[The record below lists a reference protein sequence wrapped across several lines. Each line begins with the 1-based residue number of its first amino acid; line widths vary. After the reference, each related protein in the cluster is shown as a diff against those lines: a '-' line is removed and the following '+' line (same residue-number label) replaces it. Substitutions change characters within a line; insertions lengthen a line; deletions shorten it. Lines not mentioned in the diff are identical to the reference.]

1 MDALRPLLALLAV
14 LPLCAAAPHPD
25 PEAAAA
31 YLKVQSSFIDLDL
44 ARTRPAA
51 GEAELGKKLFFDPR
65 LAANKAMSCSTC
77 HHPGMAWTDGL
88 RKARGIHHQELG
100 RNTPSLFTIHRNIPH
115 PYFWDGRALTLEEAI
130 RTALENRLEMSR
142 DLTELVFDLERIPG
156 YAREF
161 AAVYGP
167 GGVSGERVVRALSAF
182 VRAEVRLG
190 QTPFDRFGKDPSAL
204 DEKQRLGLKTFVDK
218 GRCLFCH
225 NTPFFSD
232 DFFHN
237 VGVRKDPSFPDRG
250 RHAVVPDDPRFSRA
264 FRTPPLRNS
273 ALTGPYM
280 HDGSLATLRDVVEF
294 YDRGGDE
301 PEDRDEII
309 KPLGLTQAEKD
320 GLVAFL
326 EALSSPQIAM
336 QAPILPPAG
345 GPDTAEEG
353 RDLLRLRL
361 DALEHAAKNKDRDG
375 VRARALILAEE
386 SARLP
391 GLVMDARCA
400 ASLKAGAEAL
410 SRAARPPG
418 ESPSEVARRAQ
429 ALRKSTLAC
438 ASPAAAAAP
447 SPAPGGPCAPG
458 ATVTS
463 LLSDLAR
470 GSLGPGA
477 TEQVWIPFHERVL
490 FHYEYRCL
498 IQDSPAPC
506 DELKGLRKVYFGVSV
521 PADEACRERYYENT
535 TVRAFVADSPDYFKR
550 CVLSVLHSYQG
561 IPRPE
566 AEASCRILDEN
577 KKDPGR
583 ACDQL
588 VPRYLNLEKKE
599 SCLNLLSRLMPRGE
613 ESVCEALVGGPV
625 AWLNRCKSIVM
636 YGPALRKNDPEICGD
651 RRLCRAM
658 IADAPKSVDESGKE
672 ILEAACAAVK
682 SLRQ

>member
-1 MDALRPLLALLAV
+1 M
-14 LPLCAAAPHPD
+14 
-25 PEAAAA
+25 
-31 YLKVQSSFIDLDL
+31 
-44 ARTRPAA
+44 
-51 GEAELGKKLFFDPR
+51 
-65 LAANKAMSCSTC
+65 
-77 HHPGMAWTDGL
+77 
-88 RKARGIHHQELG
+88 
-100 RNTPSLFTIHRNIPH
+100 
-115 PYFWDGRALTLEEAI
+115 
-130 RTALENRLEMSR
+130 
-142 DLTELVFDLERIPG
+142 
-156 YAREF
+156 
-161 AAVYGP
+161 
-167 GGVSGERVVRALSAF
+167 
-182 VRAEVRLG
+182 
-190 QTPFDRFGKDPSAL
+190 
-204 DEKQRLGLKTFVDK
+204 
-218 GRCLFCH
+218 
-225 NTPFFSD
+225 
-232 DFFHN
+232 
-237 VGVRKDPSFPDRG
+237 
-250 RHAVVPDDPRFSRA
+250 
-264 FRTPPLRNS
+264 
-273 ALTGPYM
+273 
-280 HDGSLATLRDVVEF
+280 
-294 YDRGGDE
+294 
-301 PEDRDEII
+301 
-309 KPLGLTQAEKD
+309 
-320 GLVAFL
+320 
-326 EALSSPQIAM
+326 
-336 QAPILPPAG
+336 
-345 GPDTAEEG
+345 
-353 RDLLRLRL
+353 
-361 DALEHAAKNKDRDG
+361 
-375 VRARALILAEE
+375 
-386 SARLP
+386 
-391 GLVMDARCA
+391 
-400 ASLKAGAEAL
+400 
-410 SRAARPPG
+410 
-418 ESPSEVARRAQ
+418 
-429 ALRKSTLAC
+429 
-438 ASPAAAAAP
+438 
-447 SPAPGGPCAPG
+447 
-458 ATVTS
+458 TS